1 MKSIYKSIF
10 GVAAAAMTLF
20 TACDDVKEDD
30 RYIELPN
37 VTAERNVVLVD
48 FTGQNCLN
56 CPNAHEVM
64 EQLEEQYG
72 DNLIAISVHCGGSSL
87 GIDVNTTV
95 FPINRVGLMTAFGNG
110 LQAAYGIQ
118 SLPRGMVNMTG
129 ASMDDPEWAAAVRT
143 ALEQPNDIN
152 LSATAE
158 FVPTDSKD
166 PNYGQANGISGTI
179 KINSTASSTANHPGA
194 LIQYWIIEDGIKAQQ
209 KFPPDGSI
217 NKDYI
222 HNNVFRA
229 MVFDEDNG
237 NLRGQKMA
245 MAPGEEVKASGS
257 IDARFSNREHWMLEN
272 LRVVAFVYEGSVGI
286 LQAVNVP
293 VTLPEG
299 YVQPAE

>member
-20 TACDDVKEDD
+20 TACDDVKEND

-72 DNLIAISVHCGGSSL
+72 DNLIAISVHCGGASL

-95 FPINRVGLMTAFGNG
+95 FQIDRVGLMTAFGNG

-118 SLPRGMVNMTG
+118 SLPRGMVNMAG
-129 ASMDDPEWAAAVRT
+129 SSMDYPEWAAAVRS
-143 ALEQPNDIN
+143 ALETPTDIN
-152 LSATAE
+152 LTATAE
-158 FVPTDSKD
+158 FVPTSEKD
-166 PNYGQANGISGTI
+166 PNYGNTDGISGTI
-179 KINSTASSTANHPGA
+179 EINATAESSENYPGA
-194 LIQYWIIEDGIKAQQ
+194 LIQYWIIEDGIAAQQ
-209 KFPPDGSI
+209 KFPDGTI
-217 NKDYI
+217 EKYYT

-229 MVFDEDNG
+229 MVFDDETG
-237 NLRGQKMA
+237 TLRGQRMA
-245 MAPGEEVKASGS
+245 LEPNKAVTTSGT
-257 IDARFSNREHWMLEN
+257 INARFTNREHWMVKN
-272 LRVVAFVYEGSVGI
+272 LRVVAFVYENSVGI

-293 VTLPEG
+293 VTLPDG
-299 YVQPAE
+299 YDQPTE